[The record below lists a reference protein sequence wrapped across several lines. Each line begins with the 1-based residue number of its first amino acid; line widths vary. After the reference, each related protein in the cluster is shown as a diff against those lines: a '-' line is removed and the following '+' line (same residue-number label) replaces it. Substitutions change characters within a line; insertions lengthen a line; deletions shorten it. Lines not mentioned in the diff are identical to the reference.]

1 MLMWDQRSNKKSPL
15 WKGLHFKSQYIT
27 FENVKFLET
36 IIGDSVITNDEI
48 TDVAE
53 TEYSKTIPT
62 KTIPKSLNEKR

>member
-1 MLMWDQRSNKKSPL
+1 MMN
-15 WKGLHFKSQYIT
+15 
-27 FENVKFLET
+27 
-36 IIGDSVITNDEI
+36 EI